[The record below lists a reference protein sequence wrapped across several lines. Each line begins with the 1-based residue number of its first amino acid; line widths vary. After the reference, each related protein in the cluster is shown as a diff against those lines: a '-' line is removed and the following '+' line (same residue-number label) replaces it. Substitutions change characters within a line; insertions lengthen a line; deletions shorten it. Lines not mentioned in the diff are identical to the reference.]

1 MNTKENNSIIKNYR
15 PHKGFYDL
23 SEKPKTL
30 TKLEYAKVLKIQE
43 FLVEQ
48 NNNIEYLKEFE
59 PRQYEDIKELSG
71 NYQGIIRKHW
81 GDKI

>member
-1 MNTKENNSIIKNYR
+1 MNKTEVNKVIENYK

-30 TKLEYAKVLKIQE
+30 TKLEYAKVLRIQE

-59 PRQYEDIKELSG
+59 PKQYENIKELSA
-71 NYQGIIRKHW
+71 NYQGIIREHW